1 MAMANDKKT
10 INALDSLL
18 ETLGPNLSQALLSAD
33 EITKTQEYRDFADT
47 MEQEQLNEMTP
58 KQITDKAKE
67 ILNK

>member
-18 ETLGPNLSQALLSAD
+18 EALGPNLSQALLSAD
-33 EITKTQEYRDFADT
+33 EITKTKEYRDFADT
-47 MEQEQLNEMTP
+47 MEQEQLNEMIP
-58 KQITDKAKE
+58 KQITGKAKE